1 MKIILLM
8 LLALNIANAYSM
20 QTIYTNEKVALSK
33 HDEAIL
39 RQIAKKINV
48 PFEKIYSNPRRFDH
62 FIVNK
67 RCLITRDK
75 NKNNKIDPEDYSS
88 NEDREPDIFAF
99 DGAGA
104 GYMVNKQGNIWS
116 LTLDQSSFN
125 DFDLLHEFSDLIAF
139 SCFRCEF
146 DKIELKKPTSLRYIN
161 LNLAKVKA
169 IGDLSGGKKV
179 SFLSMSYEGD
189 SLIGIEKLKELQWL
203 TLSSKNLSSL
213 KPLETL
219 NKLLRLDISISNDAG
234 HHTDIDGMPGNLEA
248 LVMGEPDNITNVDA
262 IGKLKRLKYIDVSWL
277 KNKDL
282 TLFKN
287 LTDLETM
294 ELAAFKQLESLEG
307 LTKLKRLRISSTK
320 IASMKPVSKLENL
333 EYLKIYNSKIKV
345 IEGLENKNHLRVVD
359 LGKSLIGK
367 IQGLDSVPKLK
378 VLDLALTNIT
388 KIEGLENTLCLE
400 DLNLSVNNITKF
412 ENLTHLPLLSELYI
426 RKTGIKKFPGWQN
439 MKRLRAIS
447 MNHEG
452 SSYAYVTNKEF
463 DTRLGRTLKINDEER
478 KQYGCL

>member
-8 LLALNIANAYSM
+8 LLVLNIANAYSM

-39 RQIAKKINV
+39 RKIAKKINV
-48 PFEKIYSNPRRFDH
+48 PFEKIYSNPRRSDH

-67 RCLITRDK
+67 RWLITRDK

-88 NEDREPDIFAF
+88 NEEREPDIFAF
-99 DGAGA
+99 DRVGA

-125 DFDLLHEFSDLIAF
+125 DFDLLYEFSDLIAF

-169 IGDLSGGKKV
+169 IGDLSGGKDV
-179 SFLSMSYEGD
+179 SFLSMGYEGA
-189 SLIGIEKLKELQWL
+189 SLEGIESLKNIQWL
-203 TLSSKNLSSL
+203 TLDSKNLNSL

-219 NKLLRLDISISNDAG
+219 NKLLKLGIN
-234 HHTDIDGMPGNLEA
+234 IDNNADVGGMPKNLEVLIMRA
-248 LVMGEPDNITNVDA
+248 PKDIGGISAV
-262 IGKLKRLKYIDVSWL
+262 GKLTRLKYIKMSWL
-277 KNKDL
+277 KSKDL
-282 TLFKN
+282 NLFKN
-287 LTDLETM
+287 LRNLETI
-294 ELAAFKQLESLEG
+294 ELRAFKQLESLGGIEG
-307 LTKLKRLRISSTK
+307 LTKLKKLDVSSTK

-333 EYLKIYNSKIKV
+333 EYLKIYNSKIEV
-345 IEGLENKNHLRVVD
+345 IEGLENKKHLKVVD

-400 DLNLSVNNITKF
+400 DLNLSVNNIIKF

-426 RKTGIKKFPGWQN
+426 RKTGIKKFPGWQD

-463 DTRLGRTLKINDEER
+463 DTKLGRTLKINDEER